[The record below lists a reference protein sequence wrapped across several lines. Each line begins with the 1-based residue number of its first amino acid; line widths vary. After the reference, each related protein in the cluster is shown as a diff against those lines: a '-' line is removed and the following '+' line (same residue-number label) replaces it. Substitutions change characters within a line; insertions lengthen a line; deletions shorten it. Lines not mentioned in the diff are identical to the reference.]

1 MQTLIDAMVRPLF
14 GADAP
19 GAAILVAKNGK
30 TIFRQGYGLA
40 DLATRQ
46 PIDPGMAF
54 RLGSVTK
61 QFTAAAILLLE
72 EQGKLNV
79 RDDFR
84 KHLPGFPDK
93 GASITIEHL
102 LTHTS
107 GIPCFTG
114 FSEYEANMATDM
126 TVEGMLATFQDLPL
140 EFTPGERFE
149 YCNSGYFL
157 LGAIIE
163 AASGMS
169 YADYLAHYMFTPLG
183 MLHTA
188 YEGHQRNPVTQVCG
202 YSHDEE
208 KFVPADPLSMSQ
220 PYAAGALVSTVD
232 DLARWDLAISSGQLL
247 PETSWHK
254 AFTPYTLAD
263 GSSTGYGYGWEVRE
277 LQGRPKLEHDGGIN
291 GFATHAMRLPGH
303 GLFIAVLT
311 NSDSGIADA
320 EELANQIGAVA
331 IG

>member
-1 MQTLIDAMVRPLF
+1 MQNAIDAAVRPLF
-14 GADAP
+14 DADAP
-19 GAAILVAKNGK
+19 GAAILVAKDGK
-30 TIFRQGYGLA
+30 TIVRQGYGLA
-40 DLATRQ
+40 DLATKQ
-46 PIDPGMAF
+46 PIEPGMAF
-54 RLGSVTK
+54 RLGSITK
-61 QFTAAAILLLE
+61 QFTAAAVLLLA
-72 EQGKLNV
+72 EQGKLDV

-84 KHLPGFPDK
+84 RHLPGFPDK
-93 GASITIEHL
+93 GTRITIEHL

-107 GIPCFTG
+107 GIPCFTA
-114 FSEYEANMATDM
+114 FPEYEANMATAM
-126 TVEGMLATFQDLPL
+126 TVDGMIATFQDLPL

-157 LGAIIE
+157 LGAIVE
-163 AASGMS
+163 AVSGMS
-169 YADYLAHYMFTPLG
+169 YAEFLADEIFTPLG

-188 YEGHQRNPVTQVCG
+188 YEGHQRNPVTQVSG

-232 DLARWDLAISSGQLL
+232 DLARWELAISSCQLL
-247 PETSWHK
+247 PEAIWRK
-254 AFTPYTLAD
+254 AFTAYTLND
-263 GSSTGYGYGWEVRE
+263 GNSTGYGYGWEVRD

-320 EELANQIGAVA
+320 EEIANDIAA
-331 IG
+331 IAIR

>member
-1 MQTLIDAMVRPLF
+1 MRPLF
-14 GADAP
+14 NADAP
-19 GAAILVAKNGK
+19 GAAVLVAKNGK
-30 TIFRQGYGLA
+30 TMFRQGYGLA
-40 DLATRQ
+40 DLATHQ

-54 RLGSVTK
+54 RLGSITK
-61 QFTAAAILLLE
+61 QFTAAAILLLV

-84 KHLPGFPDK
+84 EHLPGFPDK
-93 GASITIEHL
+93 GTSITIEHL

-114 FSEYEANMATDM
+114 FGEYEANMATDM

-163 AASGMS
+163 AVSEMS
-169 YADYLAHYMFTPLG
+169 YAAYLANNIFTPLG

-188 YEGHQRNPVTQVCG
+188 YEGHQRNPVTQVRG

-208 KFVPADPLSMSQ
+208 NFVTADTLSMSQ

-232 DLARWDLAISSGQLL
+232 DLARWDQAISSCQLL
-247 PETSWHK
+247 PEASWRK
-254 AFTPYTLAD
+254 AFTAYTLND
-263 GSSTGYGYGWEVRE
+263 GSSTGYGYGWDVGD
-277 LQGRPKLEHDGGIN
+277 LHGSPKLEHDGGIN

-311 NSDSGIADA
+311 NSDSGIVDA
-320 EELANQIGAVA
+320 KEIANDIAA
-331 IG
+331 IATR